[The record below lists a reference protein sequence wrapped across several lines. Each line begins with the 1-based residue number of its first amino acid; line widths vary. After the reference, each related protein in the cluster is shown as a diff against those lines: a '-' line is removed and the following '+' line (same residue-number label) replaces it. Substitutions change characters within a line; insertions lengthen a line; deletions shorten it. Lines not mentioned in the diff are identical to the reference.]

1 MIDRDSRLASD
12 LSLAVMRLS
21 RQLRFRRPQSPV
33 SLSQLSALATL
44 ANFGPMT
51 PGALAIRERVR
62 PPSMTRV
69 IASLA
74 ELGFVDRVPHPD
86 DGRQVL
92 VSVSDAGAELM
103 EAERR
108 ASQEWLSQRLE
119 TLGASERD
127 TLRVAADLILAT
139 GRRKPLTAND
149 SDCAEDVD
157 GVAVCDIDDPDDA
170 RLDNFRDLNSIDRR
184 PDLPSGKGLVIAEGV
199 LVVQRML
206 ASPFTPL
213 AFLGT
218 DRRLAELKDGPGRQ
232 FGVPTTGFRPR

>member
-74 ELGFVDRVPHPD
+74 ELGFVDRVAHPD

-92 VSVSDAGAELM
+92 VSVSQAGAELM

-108 ASQEWLSQRLE
+108 ASQEWLAQRLE
-119 TLGASERD
+119 TLGGSRARH
-127 TLRVAADLILAT
+127 AAGGRRLDSCL

-149 SDCAEDVD
+149 SDCAEDFD
-157 GVAVCDIDDPDDA
+157 GVVVCDIDDPADA

-184 PDLPSGKGLVIAEGV
+184 PDLPSGKGW
-199 LVVQRML
+199 
-206 ASPFTPL
+206 
-213 AFLGT
+213 
-218 DRRLAELKDGPGRQ
+218 
-232 FGVPTTGFRPR
+232 